1 MTNPFIKRNT
11 SFRIPSTLKNFTEK
25 RKAILGNTAKNT
37 INVEFNE
44 VEYKSFIENLEK
56 IAKDRIDSQKN
67 DISVPED
74 KDTNI
79 DEKKEIIDTNENI
92 QPIVEEI
99 KEVKNKKVKKVKKTE
114 EIIKEEDEDINNV
127 EVSLETDETSSIST
141 ENSEETSI
149 I

>member
-37 INVEFNE
+37 INVEFDE

-114 EIIKEEDEDINNV
+114 EIIKEEDEDTNSV

>member
-25 RKAILGNTAKNT
+25 RKAMLGNTAKNT
-37 INVEFNE
+37 INVEFDE

-56 IAKDRIDSQKN
+56 IAKDRIDSQNN
-67 DISVPED
+67 DISVQED
-74 KDTNI
+74 KDINI
-79 DEKKEIIDTNENI
+79 DEKKEIIDTNENTK
-92 QPIVEEI
+92 PIVEET

-114 EIIKEEDEDINNV
+114 EIIKEEDTNGV

>member
-37 INVEFNE
+37 INVEFDE

-79 DEKKEIIDTNENI
+79 DEKKEIIDTNENT
-92 QPIVEEI
+92 QPIVEET

-114 EIIKEEDEDINNV
+114 EIIKEEDEDTNSV

>member
-25 RKAILGNTAKNT
+25 RKAMLGNTAKNT
-37 INVEFNE
+37 INVEFDE

-56 IAKDRIDSQKN
+56 IAKDRIDSQNN
-67 DISVPED
+67 DISVQED
-74 KDTNI
+74 KDINI
-79 DEKKEIIDTNENI
+79 DEKKEIIDTNENTK
-92 QPIVEEI
+92 PIVEEI

>member
-25 RKAILGNTAKNT
+25 RKAMLGNTAKNT
-37 INVEFNE
+37 INVEFDE

-56 IAKDRIDSQKN
+56 IAKDRIDSQNN

-74 KDTNI
+74 KDINI
-79 DEKKEIIDTNENI
+79 DEKKEIIDTNENTK
-92 QPIVEEI
+92 PIVEET

-114 EIIKEEDEDINNV
+114 EIIKEEDTNGV

>member
-37 INVEFNE
+37 INVEFDE

-56 IAKDRIDSQKN
+56 IAKDRIDSQNN

-74 KDTNI
+74 KDINI
-79 DEKKEIIDTNENI
+79 DEKKEIIDTNENTK
-92 QPIVEEI
+92 PIVEET

-114 EIIKEEDEDINNV
+114 EIIKEEDEDTNSV